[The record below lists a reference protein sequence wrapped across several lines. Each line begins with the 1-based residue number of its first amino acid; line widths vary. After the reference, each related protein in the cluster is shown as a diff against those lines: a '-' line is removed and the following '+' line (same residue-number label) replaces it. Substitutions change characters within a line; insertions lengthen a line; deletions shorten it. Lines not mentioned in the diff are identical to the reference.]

1 MGSACSEV
9 TDERSA
15 FPSRDLTCFPG
26 AALQTGRDSPMQPLL
41 WGSSCFL
48 SPWKPL
54 CHHCPVQGG
63 TQSHSYVRGV
73 SVGLLQPL
81 DFRA

>member
-26 AALQTGRDSPMQPLL
+26 AALQTGRDSPTLAASPVGKLL
-41 WGSSCFL
+41 
-48 SPWKPL
+48 
-54 CHHCPVQGG
+54 
-63 TQSHSYVRGV
+63 
-73 SVGLLQPL
+73 LLITVETLVPSL
-81 DFRA
+81 PGARWDSES